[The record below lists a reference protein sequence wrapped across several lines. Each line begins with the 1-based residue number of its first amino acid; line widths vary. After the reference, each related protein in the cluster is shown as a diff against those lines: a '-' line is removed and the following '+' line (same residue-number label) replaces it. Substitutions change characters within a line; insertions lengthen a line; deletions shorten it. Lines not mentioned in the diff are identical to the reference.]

1 MFQYILLFIFLI
13 SCLILSTIV
22 FLLSYILANQVSD
35 SEKLSAYECGFQ
47 PFEDARTKFHVR
59 FYLVSILFIIF
70 DLEIAY
76 LFPWGITLNDL
87 NYYSFWGMILF
98 LLILTVGFVYEWMKG
113 ALTLN

>member
-1 MFQYILLFIFLI
+1 MFQYIILYIYI
-13 SCLILSTIV
+13 MCCLIISAIV
-22 FLLSYILANQVSD
+22 FLLSYILGNQISD

-47 PFEDARTKFHVR
+47 PFEDARTKFHVK

-87 NYYSFWGMILF
+87 NYYSF
-98 LLILTVGFVYEWMKG
+98 
-113 ALTLN
+113 